1 MEPPLLMMWRCLFLR
16 CLVHNTEWWQ
26 GQLKSISGLTT
37 HPQPKTWKN
46 VTQLLQTLFPH
57 IYGSLWYLLELK
69 NAPSRWGSRWNDTFK
84 ASFFFTA
91 VTNYPQRRWWSK
103 ILVMLHYI
111 FWTESKRSICRL
123 MITLPLLLVQPLK
136 DFAGEEIWN
145 GACRDKCRWDSE

>member
-26 GQLKSISGLTT
+26 LKSISGLTT
-37 HPQPKTWKN
+37 HPPAPSQRHGKTWHFFLISMVLFDICWN
-46 VTQLLQTLFPH
+46 SRMPPADEEVDGMILLK
-57 IYGSLWYLLELK
+57 LL
-69 NAPSRWGSRWNDTFK
+69 
-84 ASFFFTA
+84 FFTA

>member
-37 HPQPKTWKN
+37 HPP
-46 VTQLLQTLFPH
+46 
-57 IYGSLWYLLELK
+57 
-69 NAPSRWGSRWNDTFK
+69 APSQRHGKRDTFSSYLWFSLICICWNSRMPPADEEVDGMIPLK
-84 ASFFFTA
+84 LLFFTA